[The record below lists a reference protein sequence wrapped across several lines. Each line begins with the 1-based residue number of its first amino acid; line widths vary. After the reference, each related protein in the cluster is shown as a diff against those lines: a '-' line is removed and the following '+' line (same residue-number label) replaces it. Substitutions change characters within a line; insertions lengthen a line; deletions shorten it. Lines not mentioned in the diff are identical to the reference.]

1 MFKKYVEELS
11 KETNQVEEEITMY
24 ETLLREKKEVL
35 RDLKSG
41 LQAME
46 KLQGKYVKEEDE
58 TVTNSNC
65 FIFFLYIFTL

>member
-11 KETNQVEEEITMY
+11 KETNQVEEITMY

-58 TVTNSNC
+58 TVTIC
-65 FIFFLYIFTL
+65 D

>member
-1 MFKKYVEELS
+1 
-11 KETNQVEEEITMY
+11 MY

-58 TVTNSNC
+58 TITVYN
-65 FIFFLYIFTL
+65 